1 MDLIYHRATAEDLEV
16 LTRTRVV
23 VLREANGLPADA
35 DMSQVEAQAREY
47 YRRALADGSH
57 AAYLVYDGER
67 VVGAGGVSFFQV
79 TPTYHN
85 PSGKKAYIMN
95 MYTAPS
101 HRRRGIAWHTLD
113 LLVGEARRAGAAV
126 SLEATAAGRPLY
138 EKYGFVKMEHEMELP
153 GCAPGE

>member
-1 MDLIYHRATAEDLEV
+1 
-16 LTRTRVV
+16 
-23 VLREANGLPADA
+23 
-35 DMSQVEAQAREY
+35 
-47 YRRALADGSH
+47 
-57 AAYLVYDGER
+57 
-67 VVGAGGVSFFQV
+67 
-79 TPTYHN
+79 
-85 PSGKKAYIMN
+85 MN